1 MNIMNYLVEFVG
13 TLILLFMIIITRN
26 PLMIGLTLTT
36 IIIIGEKISGAHFNP
51 AVSVAMYYL
60 GKLNIDDLLPYI
72 VAQIC
77 GGLVGYK
84 LTKVF

>member
-1 MNIMNYLVEFVG
+1 MNYLVEFVG
-13 TLILLFMIIITRN
+13 TLILIFMIIVTKN

-36 IIIIGEKISGAHFNP
+36 IIIIGEKISGGHFNP
-51 AVSVAMYYL
+51 AVSVAMLYL

-84 LTKVF
+84 LTKIF

>member
-1 MNIMNYLVEFVG
+1 MNIQNYLVEFIG
-13 TLILLFMIIITRN
+13 TLILLFMIIVTKN

-36 IIIIGEKISGAHFNP
+36 IIIIGQNISGGHYNP
-51 AVSVAMYYL
+51 AVSIVMYYL

-77 GGLVGYK
+77 GGLVAYR
-84 LTKVF
+84 LTNFF

>member
-1 MNIMNYLVEFVG
+1 MNYLVEFIG
-13 TLILLFMIIITRN
+13 ALILIFMIIVTKN

-36 IIIIGEKISGAHFNP
+36 IIIIGEKISGGHFNP

>member
-1 MNIMNYLVEFVG
+1 MNIQNYLVEFIG
-13 TLILLFMIIITRN
+13 TLILLFMIIVTKN

-36 IIIIGEKISGAHFNP
+36 IIIIGQNISGGHYNP
-51 AVSVAMYYL
+51 AVSIVMYYL

-77 GGLVGYK
+77 GGLVAYR
-84 LTKVF
+84 LTKFF

>member
-1 MNIMNYLVEFVG
+1 MNYLVEFIG
-13 TLILLFMIIITRN
+13 ALILIFMIIVTKN

-36 IIIIGEKISGAHFNP
+36 IIIIGEKISGGHFNP

-72 VAQIC
+72 VAHIC

>member
-1 MNIMNYLVEFVG
+1 
-13 TLILLFMIIITRN
+13 MIIVTKN

-36 IIIIGEKISGAHFNP
+36 IIIIGEKISGGHFNP
-51 AVSVAMYYL
+51 AVSVAMLYL
-60 GKLNIDDLLPYI
+60 GKLNISDLLPYI

>member
-1 MNIMNYLVEFVG
+1 MNYLVEFIG
-13 TLILLFMIIITRN
+13 TLILIFMIIVTKN

-36 IIIIGEKISGAHFNP
+36 IIIIGEKISGGHFNP
-51 AVSVAMYYL
+51 AVSVAMFYL
-60 GKLNIDDLLPYI
+60 GKLNISDLLPYI

>member
-1 MNIMNYLVEFVG
+1 MNYLVEFIG
-13 TLILLFMIIITRN
+13 TLILIFMIIVTKN

-36 IIIIGEKISGAHFNP
+36 IIIIGEKISGGHFNP
-51 AVSVAMYYL
+51 AVSVAMLYL
-60 GKLNIDDLLPYI
+60 GKLNISDLLPYI

>member
-1 MNIMNYLVEFVG
+1 MNYLVEFIG
-13 TLILLFMIIITRN
+13 TLIFIFMIIVTKN

-36 IIIIGEKISGAHFNP
+36 IIIIGEKISGGHFNP
-51 AVSVAMYYL
+51 AVSVAMLYL
-60 GKLNIDDLLPYI
+60 GKLNISDLLPYI